1 MADKVI
7 EFNDANFKGEVLDSD
22 IPVLVDFWAE
32 WCGPCKALAPTISEL
47 ADEYHTKMKVGKV
60 NVDQNSSTA
69 STYGV
74 RSIPT
79 LLLFQDGSV
88 VNQIVGNVPKDSITK
103 LLSQVV

>member
-1 MADKVI
+1 
-7 EFNDANFKGEVLDSD
+7 
-22 IPVLVDFWAE
+22 
-32 WCGPCKALAPTISEL
+32 
-47 ADEYHTKMKVGKV
+47 MKVGKV

-79 LLLFQDGSV
+79 LLIFQDGSV

-103 LLSQVV
+103 LLNQVV